1 MILSDAIRI
10 NHFPAHRKALN
21 IEMSQPN
28 QKAPDGVFKML
39 FYVRKTKQNGGER
52 VGLAE
57 CLTIVWAAAAIGIII
72 SICLVRWVPA
82 FTIGYTIY
90 AVCVAVLV
98 TKFFLWRFGA

>member
-1 MILSDAIRI
+1 M
-10 NHFPAHRKALN
+10 
-21 IEMSQPN
+21 
-28 QKAPDGVFKML
+28 
-39 FYVRKTKQNGGER
+39 
-52 VGLAE
+52 GLAE

-90 AVCVAVLV
+90 AICVAVLV